1 MKRRLITGFGLA
13 AVFVLAGCGQV
24 ATLRPKAGD
33 TLPPKPAAAVK
44 APDADA
50 LTTPSDQSRPK
61 RNDELLQ
68 SSEKRS
74 PDKFD
79 LPPSG

>member
-1 MKRRLITGFGLA
+1 VKKLLVSLA
-13 AVFVLAGCGQV
+13 LLAVSACGQI
-24 ATLRPKAGD
+24 APLRPQAGAS
-33 TLPPKPAAAVK
+33 LPPKPAAALK
-44 APDADA
+44 TPDADT
-50 LTTPSDQSRPK
+50 LMTPSDQSRPR

-68 SSEKRS
+68 GSDKRV

>member
-1 MKRRLITGFGLA
+1 VRKLLGLAVLPGLA
-13 AVFVLAGCGQV
+13 ACGQV
-24 ATLRPKAGD
+24 APLRPQAGAS
-33 TLPPKPAAAVK
+33 LPPKAAAAVK
-44 APDADA
+44 TPDAEA
-50 LTTPSDQSRPK
+50 LMAPSDQSRPR

-68 SSEKRS
+68 SSEKRA

>member
-1 MKRRLITGFGLA
+1 MKKLVGMFALLA
-13 AVFVLAGCGQV
+13 VAGCGQI
-24 ATLRPKAGD
+24 APLRPQAGAS
-33 TLPPKPAAAVK
+33 LPPKPAAALK
-44 APDADA
+44 TPDAEA
-50 LTTPSDQSRPK
+50 LMTPTDQSRPR

-68 SSEKRS
+68 SSDKRV

>member
-1 MKRRLITGFGLA
+1 VKKLLSLVVLLGLA
-13 AVFVLAGCGQV
+13 ACGQV
-24 ATLRPKAGD
+24 APLRPQAGAS
-33 TLPPKPAAAVK
+33 LPPKPAAAMK
-44 APDADA
+44 IPNADA
-50 LTTPSDQSRPK
+50 LMTPSDQSRPK

-68 SSEKRS
+68 SSEKRA

>member
-1 MKRRLITGFGLA
+1 MRKLLGRAVLPGLA
-13 AVFVLAGCGQV
+13 ACGQV
-24 ATLRPKAGD
+24 APLRPQAGAS
-33 TLPPKPAAAVK
+33 LPPKAAAAVK
-44 APDADA
+44 TPDAEA
-50 LTTPSDQSRPK
+50 LMAPNDQSRPR

-68 SSEKRS
+68 SSEKRA

>member
-1 MKRRLITGFGLA
+1 MKRWIGLVGVLALA
-13 AVFVLAGCGQV
+13 ACGQV
-24 ATLRPKAGD
+24 APLRPQVGAS
-33 TLPPKPAAAVK
+33 LPPKPAAAAK
-44 APDADA
+44 TPDAES

-68 SSEKRS
+68 SSEKRA

>member
-1 MKRRLITGFGLA
+1 MKRHLITGLGLV
-13 AVFVLAGCGQV
+13 AVLLLAGCGQV
-24 ATLRPKAGD
+24 ATLRPKTGE

-44 APDADA
+44 VPDADA

-68 SSEKRS
+68 SSEKRV

>member
-1 MKRRLITGFGLA
+1 VKKLLGLVMMLGLA
-13 AVFVLAGCGQV
+13 ACGQV
-24 ATLRPKAGD
+24 APLRPQAGAS
-33 TLPPKPAAAVK
+33 LPPKPAAAAK
-44 APDADA
+44 TPDAEA
-50 LTTPSDQSRPK
+50 LMTPSDQSRPK

-68 SSEKRS
+68 SSEKRA

>member
-1 MKRRLITGFGLA
+1 MKRLLGFAAIMALA
-13 AVFVLAGCGQV
+13 ACGQV
-24 ATLRPKAGD
+24 APLRPTVGA
-33 TLPPKPAAAVK
+33 TLPPKPAAAAK
-44 APDADA
+44 TPEAEA
-50 LTTPSDQSRPK
+50 LIAPSDQSRPK

-68 SSEKRS
+68 NSEKRA

>member
-1 MKRRLITGFGLA
+1 VRKLLGLA
-13 AVFVLAGCGQV
+13 VLLWLAACGQV
-24 ATLRPKAGD
+24 VPLRPEVGSS
-33 TLPPKPAAAVK
+33 LPSKPAAAVK
-44 APDADA
+44 TPDAEA
-50 LTTPSDQSRPK
+50 LMTPSDQSRPK

-68 SSEKRS
+68 SSEKRA

>member
-1 MKRRLITGFGLA
+1 VKKLIALTAILALA
-13 AVFVLAGCGQV
+13 ACGQV
-24 ATLRPKAGD
+24 APLRPQAGAS
-33 TLPPKPAAAVK
+33 LPPKPAAASK
-44 APDADA
+44 KPEAEA
-50 LTTPSDQSRPK
+50 LMTPSDQSRPK

-68 SSEKRS
+68 SSEKRA